1 MDIIFTVC
9 NRFTLPNAMV
19 LAESVKLY
27 QPDSI
32 FYLCLV
38 DNIKI
43 DTLPENVNFLDVE
56 EIGIAGW
63 EEMCKRYYDFEL
75 VAACRPWFAKFILNR
90 ESIDLQ
96 TLTFLAPT
104 VLLLGGM
111 DPIPL
116 DCDLLLTPNIAAPL
130 NKSSDLDDKRIL
142 NVGMFNSG
150 SWTLR
155 RGEATR
161 SFLEWWAKRTFDRA
175 KYDLCNGMCMDQLW
189 LNYAPVLVPNTNFNN
204 AGTWQYGLRSILNH
218 NLTFSDQQYLVNGKK
233 LLSVDFTGLACFDPV
248 WSDHVNLI
256 SLNPTFRKL
265 FREYEKRIA
274 ALKVPSN
281 YDNSSPY
288 GIVASVSRNRIL
300 RKKAVS
306 ALNSLMDFI
315 DQV

>member
-32 FYLCLV
+32 FYLCWMDSISLPA
-38 DNIKI
+38 
-43 DTLPENVNFLDVE
+43 LPEQIKVLD
-56 EIGIAGW
+56 IADIDIP
-63 EEMCKRYYDFEL
+63 EFERMCERYYDFEL

-90 ESIDLQ
+90 DSIDLQ
-96 TLTFLAPT
+96 TLTFLTPT

-111 DPIPL
+111 DSTPL

-130 NKSSDLDDKRIL
+130 NKNPDLDDKRIL

-161 SFLEWWAKRTFDRA
+161 SFVEWWANRTFDRA
-175 KYDLCNGMCMDQLW
+175 KYDLCNGMCTDQLW
-189 LNYAPVLVPNTNFNN
+189 LNYAPVWVPNTNFNN

-218 NLTFSDQQYLVNGKK
+218 NLTFSDQQYFVDGKK

-265 FREYEKRIA
+265 LREYEKRIA
-274 ALKVPSN
+274 ALKIPSD
-281 YDNSSPY
+281 YESSSPY
-288 GIVASVSRNRIL
+288 GIVANVSRHRIL
-300 RKKAVS
+300 RKKVVS
-306 ALNSLMDFI
+306 ALNSVMDFI